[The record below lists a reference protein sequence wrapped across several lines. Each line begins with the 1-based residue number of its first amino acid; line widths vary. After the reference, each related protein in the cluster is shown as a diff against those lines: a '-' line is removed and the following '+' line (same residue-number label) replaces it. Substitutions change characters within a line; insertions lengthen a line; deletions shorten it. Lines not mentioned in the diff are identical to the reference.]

1 MKKKSTLLI
10 IITVLLIVIGIIW
23 LIVSQT
29 TNSKEDDSTNETTS
43 DTVENYQELGSATLA
58 EDKVFDGIKYTRNH
72 LSTTDDSYATFTS
85 VVFNETGQDIVDQ
98 PITIVFLDQTGSVL
112 GEMTSEIENVKANE
126 STMIYGIIEQDMSAA
141 YDFKVEMSNP

>member
-1 MKKKSTLLI
+1 MI
-10 IITVLLIVIGIIW
+10 AVLLIVIGIIW
-23 LIVSQT
+23 LIASRT
-29 TNSKEDDSTNETTS
+29 TSSKEDDSVREPTS

-85 VVFNETGQDIVDQ
+85 VVFNETEKDIIDQ
-98 PITIVFLDQTGSVL
+98 PITIVFLDQNGAVL
-112 GEMTSEIENVKANE
+112 GEMTSEIENVKAKE
-126 STMIYGIIEQDMSAA
+126 STVIYGIIEQDMSAA